1 MSEVLVP
8 MARRTASRS
17 SVTQDT
23 TTREVRDIDIDS
35 VFSTRSNYTLS
46 DKALA
51 QRKMMGEKRSWIK
64 NAGNLKYRLK
74 LKEDETL
81 LVDEILQSMS
91 NVFSFEELME
101 IYKEQYEE
109 KLNVEVDA
117 KLKESYECRFVED
130 PRVVALTCELEELKR
145 EAKSNAKEVDKL
157 RKLCRMKDL
166 QAVAALGPLGQAV
179 EKSSAKKEYA
189 KAKRIDCRTT

>member
-8 MARRTASRS
+8 MARRA
-17 SVTQDT
+17 QDT
-23 TTREVRDIDIDS
+23 TGIRDIDIDS

-101 IYKEQYEE
+101 IYTEQYEE
-109 KLNVEVDA
+109 KLHLELDECYESKFVD
-117 KLKESYECRFVED
+117 D

-179 EKSSAKKEYA
+179 EKSSSKSYAKKEYA
-189 KAKRIDCRTT
+189 AYVVDKHNRAKRIDCKTT

>member
-8 MARRTASRS
+8 MARRA
-17 SVTQDT
+17 QDT
-23 TTREVRDIDIDS
+23 TGIRDIDIDS

-109 KLNVEVDA
+109 KLNAEVDA

-145 EAKSNAKEVDKL
+145 EAKSNVKEVDKL

-179 EKSSAKKEYA
+179 EKSSSKSYAKKEYA
-189 KAKRIDCRTT
+189 AYVVDKHNRAKRVA